1 MKDEDMK
8 RAEEKR
14 SPFWGGDGR
23 RKAEELKESGYQTG
37 KLFFSASACLRP
49 SQKNRFFF
57 SSFHVFILHVKSM
70 NAV

>member
-1 MKDEDMK
+1 MKNEDMK

-14 SPFWGGDGR
+14 SLFLGDGR
-23 RKAEELKESGYQTG
+23 REAEELKESGYQTG
-37 KLFFSASACLRP
+37 KFFFSASACLRP

-70 NAV
+70 SAV